1 MNQLV
6 EFIITIAILGSFI
19 FLCGSVIYYLYASF
33 DKRDMFTDAYNLL
46 RSGERQQTLN
56 EREIQLIYNHT
67 FKKYN
72 GDSYADFLEK
82 ILIRIRENDRDG
94 KLTSNFNALLEPIID
109 KEKAEKPY
117 LKVDEK
123 ERCIIQA
130 IEDAANNNEK
140 NSLRKNLVDL
150 SEMIVDKQ
158 KALKNS
164 QRINRLSIPLSIIG
178 ILTTILIWA
187 YGSSV
192 SEEDINKISEKT
204 SELVLKGAPSTPIV
218 TEDSTMTEQNKK
230 ISIEKQDLQDN

>member
-6 EFIITIAILGSFI
+6 ESIISIAILGSFL
-19 FLCGSVIYYLYASF
+19 FLGGYAIYYLYTSF
-33 DKRDMFTDAYNLL
+33 EKGDAFTDAYNLL
-46 RSGERQQTLN
+46 RSGEKQQTLN
-56 EREIQLIYNHT
+56 EREIQLIYNHKY
-67 FKKYN
+67 KKYN
-72 GDSYADFLEK
+72 GESYADFLEK
-82 ILIRIRENDRDG
+82 ILIRVREKDTEG
-94 KLTSNFNALLEPIID
+94 KVTSNFNALLEPIID

-158 KALKNS
+158 KALKNAR
-164 QRINRLSIPLSIIG
+164 RINCLSIPLSFIG

-187 YGSSV
+187 YGSSL
-192 SEEDINKISEKT
+192 SEEDISKVSERT
-204 SELVLKGAPSTPIV
+204 SELVLKAVPNTPI
-218 TEDSTMTEQNKK
+218 TTKDSTTAEQINKN
-230 ISIEKQDLQDN
+230 SEEKQDLQDN